1 MHADDAASVFAER
14 DIQIGAPSRVVWDVL
29 SDIGGW
35 PQWDHD
41 VSEARTEG
49 PLEPGTTFEWKAG
62 PGTITSTLESV
73 EPGRE
78 LGWIGHTFGIKAM
91 HVWHVE
97 PCDDG
102 TTHVITEESWSG
114 VTPAVFRAASE
125 DSLERAIDRGLK
137 YLKAEAEKRAQGSG
151 MSEASSLGDGG
162 MGDGHAGRPGDTT
175 ARPGRP
181 TH

>member
-14 DIQIGAPSRVVWDVL
+14 DIQIGAPPSVVWDVL
-29 SDIGGW
+29 SDIDGW

-41 VSEARTEG
+41 VSEARAQG
-49 PLEPGTTFEWKAG
+49 PLEPGMTFEWKAG
-62 PGTITSTLESV
+62 PGTVTSTLESV
-73 EPGRE
+73 DPGRE
-78 LGWIGHTFGIKAM
+78 LGWTGHSFGIHAM

-97 PCDDG
+97 ACDDG

-137 YLKAEAEKRAQGSG
+137 YLKHEAEKRSRGTAESVGDT
-151 MSEASSLGDGG
+151 LGDGG
-162 MGDGHAGRPGDTT
+162 LGDGHAGGPDAPAHT
-175 ARPGRP
+175 GRP